1 MSTWERKNRLLEDLK
16 NLEEELCVY
25 ELQIEML
32 LQEAKNMSA
41 DVKHLRKTYGLDDDR
56 DEAL

>member
-1 MSTWERKNRLLEDLK
+1 MGSWERKNRLLEDLK
-16 NLEEELCVY
+16 SLEEELCVY

-41 DVKHLRKTYGLDDDR
+41 DVKHLRKSYGLNDDA
-56 DEAL
+56 DEAP

>member
-16 NLEEELCVY
+16 SLEEELCVY
-25 ELQIEML
+25 EFRIEML

-41 DVKHLRKTYGLDDDR
+41 DVKHLRKTYGLDDDGG
-56 DEAL
+56 EAP